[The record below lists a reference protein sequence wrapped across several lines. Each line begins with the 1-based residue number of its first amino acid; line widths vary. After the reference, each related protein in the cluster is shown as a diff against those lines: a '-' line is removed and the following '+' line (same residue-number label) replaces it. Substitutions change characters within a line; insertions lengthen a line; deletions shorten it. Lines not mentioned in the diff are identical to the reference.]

1 MLCACPNRG
10 DCSQPCRWEYALVE
24 KKRPNEYM
32 DITEDKHGS
41 YIFNSRDMCMIEHIP
56 ELVKAGVSSIKI
68 EGRAKSAYYVAV
80 TTNAYRHA
88 IDAYLEH
95 PNQPLSPWIV
105 EELDKISHR
114 EYSTGFYFG
123 HEPGQVYHTGGYVR
137 HYDVIAVCESWEN
150 GILKLLQRNRFFRGD
165 VADVLIFV

>member
-1 MLCACPNRG
+1 ML
-10 DCSQPCRWEYALVE
+10 SLVE

-88 IDAYLEH
+88 IDAYLESKSAAF
-95 PNQPLSPWIV
+95 PL
-105 EELDKISHR
+105 DC
-114 EYSTGFYFG
+114 
-123 HEPGQVYHTGGYVR
+123 GGV
-137 HYDVIAVCESWEN
+137 
-150 GILKLLQRNRFFRGD
+150 G
-165 VADVLIFV
+165 

>member
-1 MLCACPNRG
+1 M
-10 DCSQPCRWEYALVE
+10 
-24 KKRPNEYM
+24 
-32 DITEDKHGS
+32 
-41 YIFNSRDMCMIEHIP
+41 
-56 ELVKAGVSSIKI
+56 
-68 EGRAKSAYYVAV
+68 
-80 TTNAYRHA
+80 
-88 IDAYLEH
+88 
-95 PNQPLSPWIV
+95 

-165 VADVLIFV
+165 VADVLEPGEQPFDICLDEIYDEKMNPIESAPPCNHDRICKMRTSRKTGGDSEKKPD